1 MIFDEVILD
10 DLDDELDDNYLK
22 ELRLS
27 DPKTAKKK
35 VDLRILSLGAGVQS
49 STLLF
54 KICCFISKTLKEAD
68 IKSPFSAAH
77 YLELGEGD
85 ATVEDLQ
92 DSLLSRMER

>member
-27 DPKTAKKK
+27 YPTTAKKK

-54 KICCFISKTLKEAD
+54 KI
-68 IKSPFSAAH
+68 
-77 YLELGEGD
+77 LELNICNIK
-85 ATVEDLQ
+85 VFK
-92 DSLLSRMER
+92 

>member
-35 VDLRILSLGAGVQS
+35 G
-49 STLLF
+49 
-54 KICCFISKTLKEAD
+54 
-68 IKSPFSAAH
+68 
-77 YLELGEGD
+77 
-85 ATVEDLQ
+85 
-92 DSLLSRMER
+92 